1 MDSNNSQVKIYT
13 DYSDTTFIG
22 KFNYTSTLLPLYFRY
37 TSGYFHLD
45 SSSSTDFKYILET
58 WTASCQP
65 PEGYECLVCDQQYL
79 VLRYWNEKLKT
90 QFARHKKIKPEE
102 TSSKS
107 SFWFRSSKDLTFN
120 LYIRNKNV
128 HYLITE
134 SATSLLVTLIRWQ
147 NKDIFVT
154 NIDVTDGVCFGPRLL
169 AHPFELC
176 HNKLTLLTVLEAH
189 TKVCIS
195 HRFDFAADP
204 FSQRC

>member
-37 TSGYFHLD
+37 TSGYFHLG

-154 NIDVTDGVCFGPRLL
+154 NIDVTDGVCFGPRVL